1 MKARFLANENFP
13 LPSVSLLRELGH
25 DVATVPANAY
35 QALKEAPSIGVHFH
49 RQIKGQFR
57 YARRT

>member
-1 MKARFLANENFP
+1 MEVEFHGG
-13 LPSVSLLRELGH
+13 SVYQFF
-25 DVATVPANAY
+25 DVPANAY